1 VRGLNVSR
9 GPSTGTARDRC
20 VWRDVMRRRARML
33 KFASMLKDLLL
44 SET

>member
-9 GPSTGTARDRC
+9 GPSTGTARDRF
-20 VWRDVMRRRARML
+20 VWRNVMRSARML

-44 SET
+44 SDS